1 MKKIVAV
8 EIVSERIIKTEHGF
22 KVDHDH
28 YYIRVQRSSD
38 LMWMYTDFKYPRD
51 HKGYIAASN
60 RADYIASIN
69 SIGSTF
75 EIPVFKREVTI

>member
-1 MKKIVAV
+1 
-8 EIVSERIIKTEHGF
+8 
-22 KVDHDH
+22 
-28 YYIRVQRSSD
+28 
-38 LMWMYTDFKYPRD
+38 MWMYTDFKYPRD